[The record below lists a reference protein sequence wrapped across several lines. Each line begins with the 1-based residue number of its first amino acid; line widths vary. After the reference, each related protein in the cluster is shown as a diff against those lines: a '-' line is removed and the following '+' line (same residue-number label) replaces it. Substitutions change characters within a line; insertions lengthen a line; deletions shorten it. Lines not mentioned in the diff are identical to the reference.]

1 MRLDRTSQLC
11 EVSADTTLAE
21 LEAFLGAEGFTLGV
35 GAIEATVGQWIAE
48 GAPGARDPFAD
59 PADHLVAGLRGVL
72 HGGRTLEI
80 RPCPRRA
87 AGPDFAGMF
96 FGQWKRF
103 GNLTSVW
110 LRVLPSAAPT
120 VRRPMPLAWE
130 RNPPLNAAE
139 QKLLGAID
147 RELRK

>member
-1 MRLDRTSQLC
+1 MRLDRLSMLC
-11 EVSADTTLAE
+11 EVSADTPLAE
-21 LEAFLGAEGFTLGV
+21 LEAFLGTQGCSLGV

-59 PADHLVAGLRGVL
+59 PADHLLAGLRGVL
-72 HGGRTLEI
+72 HGGRTVEI

-87 AGPDFAGMF
+87 AGPDFAGLF

-103 GNLTSVW
+103 GDLTSVW
-110 LRVLPSAAPT
+110 LRIAALDAPAT
-120 VRRPMPLAWE
+120 RRPMPLAWE
-130 RNPPLNAAE
+130 RNAKLNAGE
-139 QKLLGAID
+139 QKLLGAIE